1 MNRLFFRLA
10 VGVLSAVFLV
20 HTATTSVRAADST
33 VTARL
38 NGLDL
43 VFDAGTGG
51 LVRMSHAAVG
61 TMLQADRRQAGIVA
75 VACPNKADP
84 RLRLAPW
91 RSTGARIEKTGDRVV
106 IRWDRLATTSPES
119 KISGSVAATVTF
131 QSAPDGRSAIVQCRI
146 ENRSQE
152 QIVQI
157 VFPDL
162 IGLVP
167 VHGADQTDFHSGGVA
182 VKPFLTLTPSHPDPI
197 VGKLAS
203 YTAGGYYSPM
213 VIRWLDLGSHR
224 GGLSLFPRDW
234 GLQPPMTVLLHL
246 WETTKTLRLMVAHS
260 VHLTRGAAWESPTY
274 WLTPHEA
281 GWAKGIEP
289 YREWVRE
296 KVNRVAPI
304 PEHIRRGLG
313 FRTVWMCRAW
323 PLDPEDALFRFGDL
337 PKLAREAKEH
347 GLDEMVLW
355 FTHHAFELPLPPFF
369 EHLGGGEELVKSVA
383 ECKRLGV
390 NVVPFISVCNAK
402 EKTAANYGL
411 KVGNSGWT
419 YHPELVPRF
428 NPPYAGAYRC
438 AQVLTRHPLWQKDVL
453 ASCKRLV
460 DMGIPSLCWDQ
471 YFVEM
476 PEPNLLTLTRQIRA
490 YSRNH
495 DPQSSFS
502 AEELSSMEIAGD
514 YLDYTWNWCARRD
527 LSPATSVFPAPR
539 LNLNVDNSAE
549 DVKTAFLQNAY
560 VNVQPRRPDDINGS
574 DWIANHPEVSRSLR
588 QCAALRKRFL
598 DYFVDGRLV
607 GDCLLAKDCEGAM
620 VGGYVLGGRALLIVL
635 NTSGKKRSFDLELGL
650 APFVVSNSGKY
661 RALFCDGLGRPVSES
676 IVSGSGRLTT
686 PLLDHLELAI
696 WELGLP

>member
-1 MNRLFFRLA
+1 MA
-10 VGVLSAVFLV
+10 KSHVGLMIGALSALFLV
-20 HTATTSVRAADST
+20 QAAGMSVRAVADT
-33 VTARL
+33 VTVTL
-38 NGLDL
+38 NGLEL
-43 VFDAGTGG
+43 AFDTDTGG
-51 LVRMSHAAVG
+51 LVGLKHAAVG
-61 TMLQADRRQAGIVA
+61 TMLQMDRKQAGIVA
-75 VACPNKADP
+75 VACPNKTDP

-91 RSTGARIEKTGDRVV
+91 RSTGARIEKAADRVV
-106 IRWDRLATTSPES
+106 IHWDSLATMNPES
-119 KISGSVAATVTF
+119 RISGTVAATVTF
-131 QSAPDGRSAIVQCRI
+131 QSAPDGRSVAMQSRI
-146 ENRSQE
+146 ENRSDE

-167 VHGADQTDFHSGGVA
+167 VHGDQQTEFRSGGVA

-197 VGKLAS
+197 VGKLVS

-224 GGLSLFPRDW
+224 GGFSLFPRDW

-260 VHLTRGAAWESPTY
+260 VNLARGAAWETPTY

-289 YREWVRE
+289 YRQWVRGNV
-296 KVNRVAPI
+296 KRVVPV
-304 PEHIRRGLG
+304 PEHVRRGLG

-323 PLDPEDALFRFGDL
+323 PLDPEDALFRFSDL
-337 PKLAREAKEH
+337 PKLAQEAKKH
-347 GLDEMVLW
+347 GLEEMVLW

-369 EHLGGGEELVKSVA
+369 EHLGGGEELVKAVA

-402 EKTAANYGL
+402 EKTAAKYGL
-411 KVGNSGWT
+411 QVGNSGWT

-438 AQVLTRHPLWQKDVL
+438 AQIPTRHPLWQKEVL

-460 DMGIPSLCWDQ
+460 DMGIPSFCWDQ
-471 YFVEM
+471 YFLEM
-476 PEPNLLTLTRQIRA
+476 AEPNLLTLTRQIRA
-490 YSRNH
+490 YSRER
-495 DPQSSFS
+495 DPRSSFS
-502 AEELSSMEIAGD
+502 AEELTSMEVAGD
-514 YLDYTWNWCARRD
+514 YLDYTWDWCARRD
-527 LSPATSVFPAPR
+527 LSPATSVFPTPR

-549 DVKTAFLQNAY
+549 DVKTAFVQNAY
-560 VNVQPRRPDDINGS
+560 VNIQPRRPDDINGS
-574 DWIANHPEVSRSLR
+574 DWIANHPELSRALR

-598 DYFVDGRLV
+598 DYFVDGTLV
-607 GDCLLAKDCEGAM
+607 GDCLLTKDCEGAM
-620 VGGYVLGGRALLIVL
+620 VGGYVVGGRALMLVL

-650 APFVVSNSGKY
+650 APFVASDSGKY
-661 RALFCDGLGRPVSES
+661 RAKLCDGLGGQVSES

-686 PLLDHLELAI
+686 PLLNHLDLAL
-696 WELGLP
+696 WELTPP